1 MNFSTEN
8 KISILKI
15 TYLILVIFGVIA
27 FFSHFILVS
36 GIFFWLSCVISLY
49 HEKDLILKF
58 VKSRLVVNFYNLFIL
73 FISGI
78 IALKGL
84 SFILD
89 IEEDKFKFAPIILSV
104 PISIFIAWFIVLSA
118 CLISFVIIPAT
129 LIFKIISDRAYDW
142 VSNTKFI
149 RLIRNSVY
157 IMVFITPFIFII
169 ALAFP
174 ILVKIAIL
182 SDASFISDCGEK
194 NLETV
199 YLRINTKE
207 CYEYSPW
214 FYLNEPIKIESNAKI
229 N

>member
-1 MNFSTEN
+1 MNLSTEN
-8 KISILKI
+8 KVSILKI
-15 TYLILVIFGVIA
+15 TYLLLVILGIIA
-27 FFSHFILVS
+27 FFSHFVLVS

-104 PISIFIAWFIVLSA
+104 PISIFIAWLIVVGS
-118 CLISFVIIPAT
+118 CLISFVMIPAT
-129 LIFKIISDRAYDW
+129 SIFKIISGHIYDW
-142 VSNTKFI
+142 VSNTRFV
-149 RLIRNSVY
+149 RLIRNSMY
-157 IMVFITPFIFII
+157 IMVFIAPFIFMI

-174 ILVKIAIL
+174 TLVKIAIL
-182 SDASFISDCGEK
+182 SDTNFISDCGEK

-199 YLRINTKE
+199 YLRINPKE

-214 FYLNEPIKIESNAKI
+214 FYLNEPIKIESNAKT